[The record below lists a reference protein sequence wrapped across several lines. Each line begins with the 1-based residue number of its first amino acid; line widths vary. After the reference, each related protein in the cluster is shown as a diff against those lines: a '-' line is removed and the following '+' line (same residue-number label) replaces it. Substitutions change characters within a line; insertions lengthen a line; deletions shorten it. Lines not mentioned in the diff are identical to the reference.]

1 MEASDSRGKWSSS
14 PLGPSCGHMRRR
26 PRLLLRP
33 AAGDS
38 SPVPGPPKY
47 RVAGV
52 VWSAGDGPR
61 KRARRGTLGQKR
73 TPAPTRGSSDIG
85 LKTRSLTTTPPIRP
99 PHPPWPPWGA
109 WGHRIRRLRPL
120 GRKSPALGASNHDW
134 SPDGRRIESVDRGR
148 RTQAPPTPDPPPG
161 TRDSAFS
168 TPPQHPTS
176 RNFSISRSSVRR

>member
-1 MEASDSRGKWSSS
+1 MGASYSRGKWSFS

-61 KRARRGTLGQKR
+61 KRARRGALASSTAERFGPAALPPSLAHSNVYPRGFERLHSARRVRRSRPR
-73 TPAPTRGSSDIG
+73 TRRCSLNPPSLLLLAAKGRTSPKAVVIAHDLFVRSQGPQSDDVQ
-85 LKTRSLTTTPPIRP
+85 
-99 PHPPWPPWGA
+99 GA
-109 WGHRIRRLRPL
+109 GP
-120 GRKSPALGASNHDW
+120 
-134 SPDGRRIESVDRGR
+134 
-148 RTQAPPTPDPPPG
+148 
-161 TRDSAFS
+161 RDSTCGQQSGRIACIFS
-168 TPPQHPTS
+168 
-176 RNFSISRSSVRR
+176 R